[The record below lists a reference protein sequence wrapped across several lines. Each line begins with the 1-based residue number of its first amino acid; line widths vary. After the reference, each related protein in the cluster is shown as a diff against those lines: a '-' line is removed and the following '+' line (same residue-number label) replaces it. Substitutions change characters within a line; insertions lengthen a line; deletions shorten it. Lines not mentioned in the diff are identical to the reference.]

1 MSYQELKMIMRAKS
15 SLAKGL
21 VNLLKDDTERI
32 YIDADDFDI
41 FSLSED
47 VREAK
52 RTAQHLID
60 TLTDIERSIR
70 VAKRDA

>member
-1 MSYQELKMIMRAKS
+1 MMHQEFKMVMRSKA

-21 VNLLKDDTERI
+21 VNLLKDDTEQI
-32 YIDADDFDI
+32 YIDVDDFDI
-41 FSLSED
+41 FGLSED

-70 VAKRDA
+70 IAKRDA